1 MEELSDMLT
10 GKNILCLEEPRKT
23 DGVGV
28 EDLEDLRK
36 QTWATRR
43 FSWGEDHGQRGGRFL
58 FNFFYDEFS
67 VALQSK
73 AAIS

>member
-1 MEELSDMLT
+1 MEELSDMLS

-28 EDLEDLRK
+28 EDLRK

-43 FSWGEDHGQRGGRFL
+43 FSWGEYHGQRGGRCL
-58 FNFFYDEFS
+58 FIFFYDEFS